1 MRETSPNTFNE
12 IVKST
17 NNLTELNKISNKDV
31 LADINQLTRDENNG
45 GEETI

>member
-17 NNLTELNKISNKDV
+17 NNLTDLNKISNKDV

-45 GEETI
+45 GKEII